1 LHYHLSTLSITST
14 KRTFRSILVSLSTER
29 VYLVWVSKEENT
41 GVMQKAMQKKPS
53 MHCARLLGAGL
64 LQIMTGLI
72 EI

>member
-41 GVMQKAMQKKPS
+41 GVMQKKPS